1 MHGPLL
7 PRLCQDEQ
15 ILQVRVRERERER
28 ERKDCN
34 CDSDQAR
41 QDLGVL

>member
-28 ERKDCN
+28 EVCN

>member
-15 ILQVRVRERERER
+15 ILQVRVGIREKEREV
-28 ERKDCN
+28 CN

>member
-7 PRLCQDEQ
+7 PSLCQDEQ
-15 ILQVRVRERERER
+15 ILQVRVREREREKR
-28 ERKDCN
+28 EVCN